1 MKRFIKS
8 YFKNEFKGV
17 LFLFSYCIGLFVLI
31 VLTDERERST
41 SDLALY
47 SIGLPILIFSV
58 DLCIYYF
65 QKDKG
70 D

>member
-8 YFKNEFKGV
+8 YFKNEFNGV
-17 LFLFSYCIGLFVLI
+17 LFLFSYCLGLLVLI
-31 VLTDERERST
+31 VLMDERDRSI
-41 SDLALY
+41 SDLVLY